1 MSKPAGHGATAQ
13 EPSSPPG
20 ESRLV
25 GGSAVVTGAGSG
37 IGRAV
42 AVALAHAGMRVILA
56 GRTAELLRETAGLCG
71 GGEVV
76 VADLATEAGV
86 EAVARVAP
94 AALPVLVHSAGLYL
108 RHSVADTA
116 APDWGAIHLV
126 NVQAPMRLT
135 AACLPALRA
144 AAGYVVFINSTAGLR
159 AGAGTGA
166 YAASKHALRA
176 AADALRQE
184 VNADGI
190 RVLSVFPGRTD
201 TPMQEAVL
209 RAEGRTAR
217 PGTLLYPE
225 DIASMVVA
233 ALLLPPRAEVPELTI
248 RPSSPL

>member
-1 MSKPAGHGATAQ
+1 M
-13 EPSSPPG
+13 
-20 ESRLV
+20 
-25 GGSAVVTGAGSG
+25 TGAGSG
-37 IGRAV
+37 IGRAI
-42 AVALAHAGMRVILA
+42 AVALARAGMRVVLA
-56 GRTAELLRETAGLCG
+56 GRTAESLRETARLGG

-76 VADLATEAGV
+76 VADLTTEAGV
-86 EAVARVAP
+86 EDVARAAP
-94 AALPVLVHSAGLYL
+94 AALHVLVHSAGLFL
-108 RHSVADTA
+108 RRPAAETVAPEWEA
-116 APDWGAIHLV
+116 VHAV

-135 AACLPALRA
+135 AACLGALRA
-144 AAGYVVFINSTAGLR
+144 AAGCVVFINSTAGLR

-184 VNADGI
+184 VNADGV

-225 DIASMVVA
+225 DVASMVVA
-233 ALLLPPRAEVPELTI
+233 ALLLPPRAEVSELTI
-248 RPSSPL
+248 RPSLPL

>member
-1 MSKPAGHGATAQ
+1 M
-13 EPSSPPG
+13 
-20 ESRLV
+20 
-25 GGSAVVTGAGSG
+25 TGAGSG
-37 IGRAV
+37 IGRAI
-42 AVALAHAGMRVILA
+42 AVALAGAGMRVILA
-56 GRTAELLRETAGLCG
+56 GRTAESLRETARLGG

-86 EAVARVAP
+86 DTVARAAP
-94 AALPVLVHSAGLYL
+94 SALQVLVHSAGLHL
-108 RHSVADTA
+108 RQSIADTA
-116 APDWGAIHLV
+116 APEWGAIHAV

-135 AACLPALRA
+135 AACLGALRA

-159 AGAGTGA
+159 VGAGTGA

-201 TPMQEAVL
+201 TPMQEAL
-209 RAEGRTAR
+209 LAAEGRTAP
-217 PGTLLYPE
+217 PGKLLYPE